1 MIKNY
6 IFDFG
11 NVLAEFY
18 PEKLAAPYVENAEMR
33 QRVCE
38 VVFDRIYWDRL
49 DEGNATDS
57 EVKAGM
63 CSRLSAEEGKLACI
77 VSDNWVKTLSPVKN
91 MQQLVCDIKK
101 SGKKLYLLS
110 NISKG
115 FANSYA
121 DVKWIK
127 ELLDNFDGVILSG
140 PIGKVKPKR
149 DIFEHLL
156 ETFGLKAEE
165 CLFIDDSRINI
176 EGAEA
181 VGINGY
187 LFDGDAETLRKH
199 IGI

>member
-63 CSRLSAEEGKLACI
+63 CSRLSAEELSEVYRGYLDLTERIRKREMEKAADILA
-77 VSDNWVKTLSPVKN
+77 
-91 MQQLVCDIKK
+91 
-101 SGKKLYLLS
+101 KKLSSVGALNNS
-110 NISKG
+110 NPPENTYFTREQVKG
-115 FANSYA
+115 MSRAEIKANYEKIRKSQE
-121 DVKWIK
+121 KWQ
-127 ELLDNFDGVILSG
+127 
-140 PIGKVKPKR
+140 
-149 DIFEHLL
+149 
-156 ETFGLKAEE
+156 
-165 CLFIDDSRINI
+165 
-176 EGAEA
+176 
-181 VGINGY
+181 
-187 LFDGDAETLRKH
+187 
-199 IGI
+199 